1 MEQRK
6 CILRKTIIQNNLL
19 SMQDI
24 VPISDRDFCII
35 KDYADG
41 SSYKELSEKYSITIG
56 RLNQIVEKYVAKCLL
71 YKPIP

>member
-19 SMQDI
+19 SMQNVI
-24 VPISDRDFCII
+24 PVSERDLCII
-35 KDYADG
+35 KDYANG
-41 SSYKELSEKYSITIG
+41 SSYRDLSAKYSITIG

-71 YKPIP
+71 YNPIP

>member
-19 SMQDI
+19 SLQDI
-24 VPISDRDFCII
+24 ISVSERDFCIV
-35 KDYADG
+35 KDYANG
-41 SSYKELSEKYSITIG
+41 SSYKELSEKYYITIG

-71 YKPIP
+71 YKPIS